1 MASSRPFSLFPDLND
16 PSSSSGPS
24 APALT
29 HPSLPTLTIEQVMA
43 AQTDIDANHLTLKS
57 CMETVAA
64 VTNLSHRLQNRT
76 SELHRVNAQ
85 LNLLQQMYKDARAEI
100 CMLKAEKKELKR
112 KTTSMESKEVKRQA
126 TCIDQF
132 GVPAYFSF
140 DGRRKV
146 NSFVE
151 NTEVGPSKA
160 DDKKRKSSATEEPS
174 K

>member
-1 MASSRPFSLFPDLND
+1 MASSRHLSLFPDLND

-29 HPSLPTLTIEQVMA
+29 HSSLLTLTVEQVMA
-43 AQTDIDANHLTLKS
+43 AQTDIDANHFTLKS

-85 LNLLQQMYKDARAEI
+85 LNLLQQMYRDARAEV
-100 CMLKAEKKELKR
+100 CALKAENKELKR
-112 KTTSMESKEVKRQA
+112 KSTSMESREVKQQ
-126 TCIDQF
+126 TICLDQF

-146 NSFVE
+146 NSFAE
-151 NTEVGPSKA
+151 NIEAGPSKA
-160 DDKKRKSSATEEPS
+160 DDKKRKSSVTEEPR